1 MISQALST
9 HLVTGNH
16 ISQGGQLRQDNKVKI
31 SVEPAVLVDQ
41 EQPQGISTVNIPDV
55 SLMVVNT
62 FNHISNLLGLSSRAL
77 LLKNPSIGD
86 PSENLCR
93 SMW

>member
-1 MISQALST
+1 MISQALSP

-55 SLMVVNT
+55 
-62 FNHISNLLGLSSRAL
+62 
-77 LLKNPSIGD
+77 
-86 PSENLCR
+86 
-93 SMW
+93 

>member
-1 MISQALST
+1 MISQSLST

-16 ISQGGQLRQDNKVKI
+16 ISQGGQLHQDNKVKI

-55 SLMVVNT
+55 
-62 FNHISNLLGLSSRAL
+62 
-77 LLKNPSIGD
+77 
-86 PSENLCR
+86 
-93 SMW
+93 